1 MQLNCSVIDND
12 MSLKMITIIL
22 LTTAA
27 VGVAVAVTTFIKVV
41 VAEVEVFRKE
51 EKDDYKFDYT
61 ENWLYLFLII
71 MCP

>member
-1 MQLNCSVIDND
+1 
-12 MSLKMITIIL
+12 MITIIL

-51 EKDDYKFDYT
+51 EKDYYKFDYT